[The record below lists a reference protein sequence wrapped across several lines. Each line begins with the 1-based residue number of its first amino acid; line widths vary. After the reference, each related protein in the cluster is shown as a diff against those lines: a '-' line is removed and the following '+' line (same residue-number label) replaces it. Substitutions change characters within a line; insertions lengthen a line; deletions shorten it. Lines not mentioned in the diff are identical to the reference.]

1 MQVKLPPIKMISIE
15 REIIIFSTITGVR
28 QNVASTF
35 GEAKKDVPENKK
47 IKVLVSYMLHNE
59 QYKITTITHQTSS
72 ESANSFFF

>member
-47 IKVLVSYMLHNE
+47 IKYWMLHNE

-72 ESANSFFF
+72 ESANSFF

>member
-47 IKVLVSYMLHNE
+47 IKYWCHIC
-59 QYKITTITHQTSS
+59 KITTITHQTSS
-72 ESANSFFF
+72 ESANSFFFFF